1 MWFKIFGRIPE
12 EDYLEFSRINFQEV
26 WLNQER
32 GSTKYAQ
39 SKFQRTVIRCHSI
52 GGTSLQLSCGTT
64 CFKSSNET
72 IRSQLLVLKV
82 VIFISDKVE
91 RYDGQKKHQRRLRL
105 YTTISVVCAILES
118 WVTMPEILAE
128 SDRVPVF
135 MKCFT
140 GHILGAQILD
150 IVRL

>member
-1 MWFKIFGRIPE
+1 MKVFKCDLKFLVEFPKKIILSSQELIFRR
-12 EDYLEFSRINFQEV
+12 Y
-26 WLNQER
+26 

-39 SKFQRTVIRCHSI
+39 SKFQRAVMRCHSI

-64 CFKSSNET
+64 CFNSWNET
-72 IRSQLLVLKV
+72 IRSQLLLLKV
-82 VIFISDKVE
+82 VIFISEKVE
-91 RYDGQKKHQRRLRL
+91 RYDGQKKHQRRL

-128 SDRVPVF
+128 PDRVPVF
-135 MKCFT
+135 MKCFA
-140 GHILGAQILD
+140 GYVLGAQILH